1 MHATT
6 VLLDDRGI
14 MIAGDSGTG
23 KSTLALALIRRLAL
37 AGRFAALVAD
47 DRTDLE
53 PRGGRLVASAP
64 ASLAGL
70 VEVHGLGPKTV
81 AHEPR
86 AVVDLLVRLVEP
98 GFAPRYQEGD
108 GETVAGCEIP
118 CLRLPQR
125 QAEAAGSAVLSWLCL
140 RPF

>member
-6 VLLDDRGI
+6 VLLDDRGVV
-14 MIAGDSGTG
+14 IAGASGAG

-37 AGRFAALVAD
+37 AGRFAVLVAD

-70 VEVHGLGPKTV
+70 VEVHGLGPKAV
-81 AHEPR
+81 AHAPR

-98 GFAPRYQEGD
+98 GLAPRYQEGD
-108 GETVAGCEIP
+108 GEVIVGCTLP
-118 CLRLPQR
+118 CLRLPPR
-125 QAEAAGSAVLSWLCL
+125 QAETACSVVLSWLCL
-140 RPF
+140 PPF